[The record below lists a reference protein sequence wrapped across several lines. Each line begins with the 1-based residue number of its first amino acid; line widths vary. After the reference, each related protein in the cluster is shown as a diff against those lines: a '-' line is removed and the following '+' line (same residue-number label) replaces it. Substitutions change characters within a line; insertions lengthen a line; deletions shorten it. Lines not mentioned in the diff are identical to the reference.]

1 MRHGLTQQP
10 TKRRSAVPICTLM
23 QPVSHWTA
31 ADAHRAAKAEGL
43 CLAPRVGGVSRGT
56 TWHFLQTQAQAY
68 SVALSLRNGSGRHC
82 IPAPLLHTGLM
93 LPSALSAQ
101 MAWTAPRASPP
112 FSYSRVPHVLTMP
125 LQCACYKQR
134 TNHL

>member
-10 TKRRSAVPICTLM
+10 TKRRSAVPICAPM

-31 ADAHRAAKAEGL
+31 ADAHLAAKAVAL

-56 TWHFLQTQAQAY
+56 TSHFLQAQTQAY
-68 SVALSLRNGSGRHC
+68 SVARSLRNESGRHC
-82 IPAPLLHTGLM
+82 IPAPLLHTGL
-93 LPSALSAQ
+93 LLHKALSAQ
-101 MAWTAPRASPP
+101 MAWTVARASPP
-112 FSYSRVPHVLTMP
+112 YSYSRVPHVLTML

-134 TNHL
+134 TKHL